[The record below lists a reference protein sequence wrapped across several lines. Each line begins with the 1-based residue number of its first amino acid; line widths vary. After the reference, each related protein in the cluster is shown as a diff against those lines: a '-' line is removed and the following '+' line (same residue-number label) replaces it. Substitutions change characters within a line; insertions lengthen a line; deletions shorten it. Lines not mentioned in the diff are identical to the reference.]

1 MSQGVGSVGFRQT
14 KLSCKLLRVIKMSI
28 RMLIGKS
35 GGLFQL
41 SATCRIVLQRM
52 VTLMYMFKLR
62 SAVEFGS
69 QQWIVSCLNS
79 LS

>member
-1 MSQGVGSVGFRQT
+1 MRQGVRNVGFRPT
-14 KLSCKLLRVIKMSI
+14 KLSCKVLRVIKMSI
-28 RMLIGKS
+28 TMVVDKP

-52 VTLMYMFKLR
+52 VTVMYMFKLR

-69 QQWIVSCLNS
+69 QQWIISCLNS